1 MEKTMSEDNLDT
13 LGGYTED
20 DPEYWAILAKIIGN
34 PVPEYEDD
42 SEFID
47 ENGVV
52 IKEVRPTNGNNK
64 PTN

>member
-1 MEKTMSEDNLDT
+1 MIENNSDAV
-13 LGGYTED
+13 GGYTED

-52 IKEVRPTNGNNK
+52 IKEVLPTNK
-64 PTN
+64 KTKDTN

>member
-1 MEKTMSEDNLDT
+1 MSEDNLDT

>member
-1 MEKTMSEDNLDT
+1 MSGNNPDS

-20 DPEYWAILAKIIGN
+20 DPEYWALLAKIIGD

-42 SEFID
+42 SEFVD

-52 IKEVRPTNGNNK
+52 IKQIGTPKTK
-64 PTN
+64 PATE